1 MTRPLVLRRA
11 EVGGEVVDVL
21 VANGRVAAVGA
32 DVPAPGGAAVVEAGG
47 GALLPGLHD
56 HHLHLLATAAARASV
71 DVGPARVRDR
81 PSLGH
86 RLRAHAASLEPG
98 RWVRAVGYDPG
109 AAGPID
115 RAVLDAAVADRPV
128 RVQDRTGITWTLNTA
143 ALDALGLL
151 GGGGLPPAIAA
162 GVERGG
168 DGAPTGRLVRLD
180 AWLRDRLGIDVP
192 DLADLGTDLTRC
204 GVTGVTDA
212 SPFGD
217 LTALDVLAAAHR
229 SGALPQRITATGGVA
244 LAGAGPRFPA
254 EVGVGPVKVVIDDHD
269 LPSLDELAGWI
280 AAAHRH
286 GRPVAVHCVT
296 RVQLLLALAAW
307 DEAGARPG
315 DRVEH
320 GSVVPA
326 ESVARLAALGL
337 AVVVQPVF
345 VHDRGDRHLAE
356 VDADD
361 RGDLHRCAG
370 LLAAGVA
377 VAAGSDAPYGDVDPW
392 ASMRAAVGRRTAAG
406 VSLGPGEAVSPEV
419 ALGLHLGPP
428 EAPGG
433 PRRRVAVG
441 AAADL
446 CLLAVPWRVARD
458 RLRADDVAATVVG
471 GRLVGGGTV
480 GGGAVGPR

>member
-1 MTRPLVLRRA
+1 VTRPLVLRRA

-326 ESVARLAALGL
+326 ESVARL
-337 AVVVQPVF
+337 PPPPPP
-345 VHDRGDRHLAE
+345 RGG
-356 VDADD
+356 
-361 RGDLHRCAG
+361 RGRG
-370 LLAAGVA
+370 
-377 VAAGSDAPYGDVDPW
+377 
-392 ASMRAAVGRRTAAG
+392 RGRR
-406 VSLGPGEAVSPEV
+406 
-419 ALGLHLGPP
+419 
-428 EAPGG
+428 APGG
-433 PRRRVAVG
+433 GEKISPG
-441 AAADL
+441 
-446 CLLAVPWRVARD
+446 
-458 RLRADDVAATVVG
+458 
-471 GRLVGGGTV
+471 
-480 GGGAVGPR
+480 